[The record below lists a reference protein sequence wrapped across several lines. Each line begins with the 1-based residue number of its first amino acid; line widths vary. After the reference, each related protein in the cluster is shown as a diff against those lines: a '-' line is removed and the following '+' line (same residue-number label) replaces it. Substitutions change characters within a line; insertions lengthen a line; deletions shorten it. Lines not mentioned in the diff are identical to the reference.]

1 LISIVASLNMVA
13 SAFVAFVGAVAAP
26 LRPRRASV

>member
-1 LISIVASLNMVA
+1 LNMVA